1 MKELHG
7 FTLIEIA
14 LVLVI
19 VSFLGSF
26 LIPLTEYWDQQRIEL
41 TQQRLE
47 KIKEALLGF
56 AVIHG
61 YLPCP
66 AIDDKGKET
75 GRNSTGRRCVTHDRS
90 DGYLPWADL
99 GVGRY
104 DAWGNPF
111 RYRVDG
117 WFSNSDG
124 IYTGINALVGKTEN
138 PLEVTEK
145 KVIGKPVYQLNI
157 SNDSTYRA
165 NIVAIIF
172 SCGKNGRP
180 DNKNDADE
188 TPNSDASCQNDEA
201 GDKHDY
207 VQDVYVEDQ
216 FDDLLTW
223 LPKYILLNRLAA
235 AGRWPP

>member
-47 KIKEALLGF
+47 KIKEALLRF

-75 GRNSTGRRCVTHDRS
+75 GRNSTGWRCDTHDRS
-90 DGYLPWADL
+90 D
-99 GVGRY
+99 
-104 DAWGNPF
+104 
-111 RYRVDG
+111 
-117 WFSNSDG
+117 
-124 IYTGINALVGKTEN
+124 
-138 PLEVTEK
+138 
-145 KVIGKPVYQLNI
+145 
-157 SNDSTYRA
+157 
-165 NIVAIIF
+165 
-172 SCGKNGRP
+172 
-180 DNKNDADE
+180 
-188 TPNSDASCQNDEA
+188 
-201 GDKHDY
+201 
-207 VQDVYVEDQ
+207 
-216 FDDLLTW
+216 
-223 LPKYILLNRLAA
+223 
-235 AGRWPP
+235 

>member
-1 MKELHG
+1 MKELYG
-7 FTLIEIA
+7 FTLIA
-14 LVLVI
+14 LVFVI
-19 VSFLGSF
+19 VSLIGSL

-66 AIDDKGKET
+66 AVDDNGKET
-75 GRNSTGRRCVTHDRS
+75 GRDLKGWRCDTYDHS

-124 IYTGINALVGKTEN
+124 IYTSITAPVGKTEN
-138 PLEVTEK
+138 SLKVTDRQA
-145 KVIGKPVYQLNI
+145 YQLNI
-157 SNDSTYRA
+157 FNDSSYRA

-180 DNKNDADE
+180 DNDNDADGI
-188 TPNSDASCQNDEA
+188 PNSDAICSNDEI

-235 AGRWPP
+235 VGRWPP